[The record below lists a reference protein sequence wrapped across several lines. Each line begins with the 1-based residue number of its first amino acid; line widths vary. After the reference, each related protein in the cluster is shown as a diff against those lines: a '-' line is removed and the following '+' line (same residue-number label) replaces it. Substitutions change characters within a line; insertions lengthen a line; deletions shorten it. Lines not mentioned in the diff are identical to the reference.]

1 MKKLERSLTLPA
13 VIAIGIGGMLGTGIF
28 VLPGLAATKI
38 GASLWLAY
46 LIAAICILPAA
57 YSKSE
62 LATAMPSSGGT
73 YVFIERAFGPLFGTI
88 SGLGLWIALVLK
100 CAFALVGIGAYVLV
114 VLDMDS
120 EAITKSVGLGFL
132 FLVFL
137 LNIVGAKKAGNF
149 QSYAVLVALL
159 VLAALFVLGLQ
170 TMDQTTPFFAKLKGE
185 AVELAGYKD
194 LIFAVAFVYLSY
206 SGVTKVAAIAE
217 EIKNPDKNLPQG
229 MILSLFIITII
240 YVLISFVL
248 TANVSLSEL
257 AGNYNPIHT
266 LALDLN
272 ISSLEFNGIHVVGA
286 AIAFIA
292 VLTLLSTVNAGV
304 LASSRFPFAMS
315 RDGLLPEIWSKVHK
329 KFLTPINTIA
339 ITCVAIALVVL
350 FLDVFEIAKLASAF
364 KVMMFVSV
372 NLAVIVLR
380 ETAAQWY
387 QPKYKSPLY
396 PWVQIFGIVTGIF
409 FLVFLG
415 MVPMLAIF
423 AIFLIGAVIYF
434 VYGKDVMRSGVL
446 KNYAQRPASSLF
458 AKKQETKKQKAINIK
473 KASSKLDPKIASS
486 AGAIVPLLGNE
497 TSPEMLVEM
506 AAAIQSKKVIQAL
519 NITEVPSQTD
529 LDAFLED
536 SPTENSLK
544 RRLSRLSESQKIS
557 VDFEAVVTHE
567 LSDTIN
573 QLSSQSSCDW
583 LVMGWDGRPTTGI
596 FITNP
601 IGWLLANINSNLAL
615 YRDNGV
621 RYVGK
626 VLLALRPG
634 RKDKNFIS
642 IAKNV
647 CDYFGG
653 SLTLLHVLP
662 ENSSTTETVKHRS
675 EEKLKQSG
683 VDAEVLI
690 LKSADPVETISETSA
705 SYDLLILGT
714 PEKDNWI
721 NVLFGGGKD
730 KFTEKAACSVLRIT
744 LKD

>member
-1 MKKLERSLTLPA
+1 MKKLERSLSLPA

-114 VLDMDS
+114 VLEMDS
-120 EAITKSVGLGFL
+120 EGITKSVGLGFL

-137 LNIVGAKKAGNF
+137 LNVVGAKKAGNF
-149 QSYAVLVALL
+149 QSYAVLLALI
-159 VLAALFVLGLQ
+159 VLAALFVLGIQ
-170 TMDQTTPFFAKLKGE
+170 TTDQATPFFAKLKNE
-185 AVELAGYKD
+185 TVELAGYKD

-229 MILSLFIITII
+229 MILSLIIITII

-248 TANVSLSEL
+248 TSNISLSEL
-257 AGNYNPIHT
+257 AGNYSPIHS
-266 LALDLN
+266 LATDLN
-272 ISSLEFNGIHVVGA
+272 VSSFEINGVHVVGA
-286 AIAFIA
+286 FIAFIA

-315 RDGLLPEIWSKVHK
+315 RDGLLPEFWSKVHSR
-329 KFLTPINTIA
+329 FLTPVNTIA
-339 ITCVAIALVVL
+339 ATCIAIALVVL

-364 KVMMFVSV
+364 KVTMFISV

-387 QPKYKSPLY
+387 QPKYKSPFY
-396 PWVQIFGIVTGIF
+396 PWVQIFGIVSGIF

-415 MVPMLAIF
+415 MIPLLAIF
-423 AIFLIGAVIYF
+423 AIFVLGAGIYF
-434 VYGKDVMRSGVL
+434 VYGKSVMRSGVL

-458 AKKQETKKQKAINIK
+458 AKKEESKKQKAINIK

-506 AAAIQSKKVIQAL
+506 AAAIQSKKQIQAL

-529 LDAFLED
+529 LDVFLED

-544 RRLSRLSESQKIS
+544 RRLSRISKSQKVL

-596 FITNP
+596 FVTNP

-634 RKDKNFIS
+634 RKDKNFIG

-647 CDYFGG
+647 CDYFKA
-653 SLTLLHVLP
+653 SLTLLHVMP
-662 ENSSTTETVKHRS
+662 ENSLTTETIKHRS
-675 EEKLKQSG
+675 SEKLKQSE
-683 VDAEVLI
+683 VKAEVLVV
-690 LKSADPVETISETSA
+690 KSPNPVETISKISA
-705 SYDLLILGT
+705 GYDLLILGT

-721 NVLFGGGKD
+721 KVLFGGGKD
-730 KFTEKAACSVLRIT
+730 KFTERAACSVLRIT

>member
-1 MKKLERSLTLPA
+1 LKKLERSLSLPA

-114 VLDMDS
+114 VLEMDS
-120 EAITKSVGLGFL
+120 EGITKSVGLGFL

-137 LNIVGAKKAGNF
+137 LNVVGAKKAGNF
-149 QSYAVLVALL
+149 QSYAVLLALI
-159 VLAALFVLGLQ
+159 VLAALFVLGIQ
-170 TMDQTTPFFAKLKGE
+170 TTDQATPFFARLKNE
-185 AVELAGYKD
+185 TVELAGYKD

-229 MILSLFIITII
+229 MILSLIIITII

-248 TANVSLSEL
+248 TSNISLSEL
-257 AGNYNPIHT
+257 AGNYSPIHS
-266 LALDLN
+266 LATDLN
-272 ISSLEFNGIHVVGA
+272 VSSFEINGVHVVGA
-286 AIAFIA
+286 FIAFIA

-315 RDGLLPEIWSKVHK
+315 RDGLLPEFWSKVHSR
-329 KFLTPINTIA
+329 FLTPVNTIA
-339 ITCVAIALVVL
+339 ATCIAIALVVL

-364 KVMMFVSV
+364 KVTMFISV

-387 QPKYKSPLY
+387 QPKYKSPFY
-396 PWVQIFGIVTGIF
+396 PWVQIFGIVSGIF

-415 MVPMLAIF
+415 MIPLLAIF
-423 AIFLIGAVIYF
+423 AIFVLGAGIYF
-434 VYGKDVMRSGVL
+434 VYGKSVMRSGVL

-458 AKKQETKKQKAINIK
+458 AKKEESKKQKAINIK

-506 AAAIQSKKVIQAL
+506 AAAIQSKKQIQAL

-529 LDAFLED
+529 LDVFLED

-544 RRLSRLSESQKIS
+544 RRLSRISKSQKVL

-596 FITNP
+596 FVTNP

-634 RKDKNFIS
+634 RKDKNFIG

-647 CDYFGG
+647 CDYFKA
-653 SLTLLHVLP
+653 SLTLLHVMP
-662 ENSSTTETVKHRS
+662 ENSLTTETIKHRS
-675 EEKLKQSG
+675 SEKLKQSE
-683 VDAEVLI
+683 VKAEVLVV
-690 LKSADPVETISETSA
+690 KSPNPVETISKISA
-705 SYDLLILGT
+705 GYDLLILGT

-721 NVLFGGGKD
+721 KVLFGGGKD
-730 KFTEKAACSVLRIT
+730 KFTERAACSVLRIT

>member
-1 MKKLERSLTLPA
+1 LKKLERSLSLPA

-114 VLDMDS
+114 VLEMDS
-120 EAITKSVGLGFL
+120 EGITKSVGLGFL

-137 LNIVGAKKAGNF
+137 LNVVGAKKAGSF
-149 QSYAVLVALL
+149 QSYAVLLALI
-159 VLAALFVLGLQ
+159 VLAALFVLGIQ
-170 TMDQTTPFFAKLKGE
+170 TIDQATPFFAKLKNE
-185 AVELAGYKD
+185 TVELAGYKD
-194 LIFAVAFVYLSY
+194 LIFTVAFVYLSY

-229 MILSLFIITII
+229 MILSLIIITII

-248 TANVSLSEL
+248 TSNISLSEL
-257 AGNYNPIHT
+257 AGNYSPIHT
-266 LALDLN
+266 LAIDLN
-272 ISSLEFNGIHVVGA
+272 VSSFEINGVHVVGA
-286 AIAFIA
+286 FIAFIA

-315 RDGLLPEIWSKVHK
+315 RDGLLPEFWSKVHRR
-329 KFLTPINTIA
+329 FLTPVNTIA
-339 ITCVAIALVVL
+339 ATCVAIALVVL

-387 QPKYKSPLY
+387 QPKYKSPFY
-396 PWVQIFGIVTGIF
+396 PWVQIFGIVSGIF

-415 MVPMLAIF
+415 MIPLLAIF
-423 AIFLIGAVIYF
+423 AIFVLGAGIYF
-434 VYGKDVMRSGVL
+434 VYGKSVMRSGVL

-458 AKKQETKKQKAINIK
+458 AKKEESKKQKAINIK

-506 AAAIQSKKVIQAL
+506 AAAIQSKKQIQAL

-529 LDAFLED
+529 LDVFLED

-544 RRLSRLSESQKIS
+544 RRLSRISKSQKVS

-596 FITNP
+596 FVTNP

-634 RKDKNFIS
+634 RKDKNFIG

-647 CDYFGG
+647 CDYFKA
-653 SLTLLHVLP
+653 SLTLLHVMP
-662 ENSSTTETVKHRS
+662 ENSSTTETIKHRS
-675 EEKLKQSG
+675 SEKLKQSE
-683 VDAEVLI
+683 VKAEVLVV
-690 LKSADPVETISETSA
+690 KSPNPVETISKISA
-705 SYDLLILGT
+705 GYDLLILGT

-721 NVLFGGGKD
+721 KVLFGGGKD
-730 KFTEKAACSVLRIT
+730 KFTERAACSVLRIT